1 MTMSNMSFA
10 EKTCRF
16 PTTLRAMWQT
26 TIQGAW
32 RLSFSK
38 YGMHYITMNRTTLHF
53 SCDTRDK
60 DNFILRLEPLHIVF
74 YLLLIKI
81 PHYMKRNTFDDTT
94 AHYGDVLLIEFVEYH
109 HSSVGF
115 KVLGLWTAVQFQLGF
130 FSYLLYSIKKN
141 HKFYQK
147 ISPIWLTSFIWITLS
162 VIIHFLLIK

>member
-1 MTMSNMSFA
+1 MSNMSFA

-81 PHYMKRNTFDDTT
+81 PHCDLN
-94 AHYGDVLLIEFVEYH
+94 VLLIEFVEYH

>member
-1 MTMSNMSFA
+1 MSFA

-81 PHYMKRNTFDDTT
+81 PHYMKRYTFDDTT
-94 AHYGDVLLIEFVEYH
+94 AHYGDLNVLLIEFVEYH
-109 HSSVGF
+109 HSSG
-115 KVLGLWTAVQFQLGF
+115 VLKYWACEPQFNSNWF
-130 FSYLLYSIKKN
+130 FFHIYSIQLKKIIN
-141 HKFYQK
+141 FIKKFRLFDLHHSYE
-147 ISPIWLTSFIWITLS
+147 SRYLS
-162 VIIHFLLIK
+162 

>member
-81 PHYMKRNTFDDTT
+81 PHYMKRYTFEDTT
-94 AHYGDVLLIEFVEYH
+94 AHYGDLNVLLIEFVEYH

-130 FSYLLYSIKKN
+130 FFHIYSIQLKKIILSKN
-141 HKFYQK
+141 FAY
-147 ISPIWLTSFIWITLS
+147 LTY
-162 VIIHFLLIK
+162 IIHMNHAIYHNSFSAD

>member
-81 PHYMKRNTFDDTT
+81 PHYMKRYTFDDTT
-94 AHYGDVLLIEFVEYH
+94 AHYGDLNVLLIEFVEYH

-130 FSYLLYSIKKN
+130 FFHIYSIQLKKIKN
-141 HKFYQK
+141 FIKKFRLFDLHHSYE
-147 ISPIWLTSFIWITLS
+147 SRYLS
-162 VIIHFLLIK
+162 